1 MGGGCGGECMGG
13 GWWVVGVEVSVW
25 VVGGGWWGW
34 RCVWGGGGQGKY
46 SLVLSLPCVEFI
58 FSFSETT

>member
-25 VVGGGWWGW
+25 VVGGGWWVW
-34 RCVWGGGGQGKY
+34 R
-46 SLVLSLPCVEFI
+46 
-58 FSFSETT
+58 